1 MMSLWGFDLLRPLWL
16 LAVPALALMAVLF
29 ARRSRSLGGWDQ
41 AVDPSLMAAL
51 DRLGKVSH
59 GAKQTRWLAPL
70 LAGLVAVALT
80 GPAKERVDGVA
91 FRNLD
96 GVVIAVDLSP
106 SMVEGGRFTDA
117 QTTARLIAQSVGSR
131 QVALVVY
138 GGDAYRGSAFTTDG
152 AALGQ
157 TIAFLDTETVP
168 DGGSRPERALAL
180 AKQMID
186 EAEIVL
192 GDVVLVTDGGGLSPL
207 ARAQAQGLKESGI
220 PLSTIFVPSTI
231 EGAPKGDRA
240 GVDALAVVGG
250 GASGDLLDPFPVT
263 RALEQG
269 LRRRLR
275 EMDSAVQTQRDYG
288 RYLLLLAILP
298 ALALFR
304 RRA

>member
-1 MMSLWGFDLLRPLWL
+1 MTSLWGFDLLRPAWL
-16 LAVPALALMAVLF
+16 LAIPVLALVAVLF
-29 ARRSRSLGGWDQ
+29 ARRGHSLGGWDQ
-41 AVDPSLMAAL
+41 AVDTPLMAAL

-70 LAGLVAVALT
+70 IAGLIALALT
-80 GPAKERVDGVA
+80 GPAKERADGVA

-96 GVVIAVDLSP
+96 GVVIAFDLSS
-106 SMVEGGRFTDA
+106 SMIEGGRFTDA
-117 QTTARLIAQSVGSR
+117 QTTVRLIAQSVGSR

-138 GGDAYRGSAFTTDG
+138 GGDAYRASAFTTDR

-157 TIAFLDTETVP
+157 IIAFLDAETMP

-180 AKQMID
+180 AGQMIE
-186 EAEIVL
+186 EAEIVI

-207 ARAQAQGLKESGI
+207 AQTQARGLEEAGI
-220 PLSTIFVPSTI
+220 PLSTIFVPSII
-231 EGAPKGDRA
+231 EDLVRTDRA
-240 GVDALAVVGG
+240 GVDALAVTGG
-250 GASGDLLDPFPVT
+250 GVSGDLLDPFPVT

-269 LRRRLR
+269 LQRRLR
-275 EMDSAVQTQRDYG
+275 EMDGAVQTRRDYG

>member
-1 MMSLWGFDLLRPLWL
+1 MTSLWGFDLLRPVWL
-16 LAVPALALMAVLF
+16 LAIPALALMAVLF
-29 ARRSRSLGGWDQ
+29 ARRVQSLGAWDQ
-41 AVDPSLMAAL
+41 AVDTPLMAAL

-59 GAKQTRWLAPL
+59 GAKQMRWLAPL
-70 LAGLVAVALT
+70 IAGLIALALT
-80 GPAKERVDGVA
+80 GPAKERHDGVA

-96 GVVIAVDLSP
+96 GVVIAVDLSS
-106 SMVEGGRFTDA
+106 SMIEGGRFTDA

-138 GGDAYRGSAFTTDG
+138 GGDAYRASAFTTDG

-157 TIAFLDTETVP
+157 TIAFLDGETVP

-180 AKQMID
+180 ARQMIE

-192 GDVVLVTDGGGLSPL
+192 GDVVLITDGGGLSPL
-207 ARAQAQGLKESGI
+207 AQAQAQALHEAEI
-220 PLSTIFVPSTI
+220 PLSTIFVPSNI
-231 EGAPKGDRA
+231 EGAPKVDRA
-240 GVDALAVVGG
+240 DVDALAEIGG

-269 LRRRLR
+269 LQRRLR